1 MTEQVVYV
9 PMEGI
14 TTCLSVSASTVRNCM
29 KDGRIPSDLYFKVGK
44 NYRFNLAA
52 IIALF
57 QSQMPVVE
65 IAPAKPEVVEVKQ
78 EVIETVQKVSENPL
92 QEPAPVQL
100 QFDFDADLDI

>member
-52 IIALF
+52 IIELF
-57 QSQMPVVE
+57 KSQTPAVTPPAQVE
-65 IAPAKPEVVEVKQ
+65 AKQ

>member
-14 TTCLSVSASTVRNCM
+14 TKCLSISASTVRNCM
-29 KDGRIPSDLYFKVGK
+29 KDGRIPAHMYFKVGK

-57 QSQMPVVE
+57 QSQMPSAQTE
-65 IAPAKPEVVEVKQ
+65 EVQPEVKQ
-78 EVIETVQKVSENPL
+78 EVIDEPKKDL
-92 QEPAPVQL
+92 QEPAQVQL